1 MLLVGDIGGTKT
13 KLAIFSSRNE
23 LHATPQREATFPSA
37 IYPDLATLVRD
48 FLAQSHVSVD
58 RAVFGVAGPV
68 LAGKAKIT
76 NLPWMMD
83 EKELQEALHIPS
95 VRLLNDLDAM
105 AHAVPFL
112 EPEDLCTLNAGT
124 PARNGT
130 LAVIAPG
137 TGLGEAFLTWN
148 GARYQAHPS
157 EGGHTDFAPTT
168 LPELELLRYLLGRFE
183 HVSYELVCSG
193 MGLPNVYA
201 YFKEIA
207 GIEEPAWLSE
217 QLALAEDDTPVII
230 NAACDKERRSELAVT
245 TLNMF
250 AAILGAEAGNLALK
264 VLATGGVYLG
274 GGIPPRILPFL
285 QDERFI
291 RAFKNKGRFS
301 KLLAEVPVHVVLNPR
316 LALLGAAYC
325 GFTETEDEAAH

>member
-13 KLAIFSSRNE
+13 RLAVISSRDE
-23 LHATPQREATFPSA
+23 LHTGQLREATFPSA
-37 IYPDLATLVRD
+37 LYPDLATLVRE
-48 FLAQSHVSVD
+48 FLEHSHVSVD
-58 RAVFGVAGPV
+58 RAIFGVAGPV
-68 LAGKAKIT
+68 LAGRAKIT
-76 NLPWMMD
+76 NLPWVMD
-83 EKELQEALHIPS
+83 EKELQEELNIPS
-95 VRLLNDLDAM
+95 VHLLNDLDAM

-112 EPEDLCTLNAGT
+112 EAVDLCTLNAGK

-137 TGLGEAFLTWN
+137 TGLGEAFLTWD
-148 GARYQAHPS
+148 GERYEAHPS

-168 LPELELLRYLLGRFE
+168 LPELDLLRFLLTRFE

-201 YFKEIA
+201 YLKENATID
-207 GIEEPAWLSE
+207 EPAWLRE

-230 NAACDKERRSELAVT
+230 NAALGSEQRSELAVA

-264 VLATGGVYLG
+264 VLATGGVFLG

-285 QDERFI
+285 QDGKFMQ
-291 RAFKNKGRFS
+291 AFKHKGRFS
-301 KLLAEVPVHVVLNPR
+301 PLLAEVPVHVVLNPR

-325 GFTETEDEAAH
+325 GLEEDKAAH

>member
-13 KLAIFSSRNE
+13 KLAIFSSRDE
-23 LHATPQREATFPSA
+23 LHATPLREATYPSA
-37 IYPDLATLVRD
+37 IYPDLATLVRH

-58 RAVFGVAGPV
+58 RAIFGVAGPV
-68 LAGKAKIT
+68 LAGRAKIT

-83 EKELQEALHIPS
+83 EGELQKALDIPS

-112 EPEDLCTLNAGT
+112 EARDLCTLNAGR
-124 PARNGT
+124 PERNGT

-148 GARYQAHPS
+148 GTRYQAHPS

-201 YFKEIA
+201 YFKEVAAID
-207 GIEEPAWLSE
+207 EPAWLSE
-217 QLALAEDDTPVII
+217 QIAAVEDCTPVII
-230 NAACDKERRSELAVT
+230 KAALDRERRCDLAVAA
-245 TLNMF
+245 LNMF

-285 QDERFI
+285 QDEQFM
-291 RAFKNKGRFS
+291 RAFKHKGRFS
-301 KLLAEVPVHVVLNPR
+301 RLLAEVPVHVVLNPR
-316 LALLGAAYC
+316 LALLGAAYR
-325 GFTETEDEAAH
+325 GFTEDEAAQ